1 MFETVFSP
9 QDMYF
14 CLYLLL
20 SLACG
25 YIIGAERE
33 SRGKEAGIGTQC
45 LVIAGS
51 MAFCFLS
58 NIVDPN
64 STSRIASNVVTGI
77 GFLGA
82 GLIFFNQSKDRVVNL
97 TTAATVWVSAGIGM
111 ALGFGYPVIALTL
124 TAFSIVALRIPR
136 VPIMGRAKHGLG

>member
-1 MFETVFSP
+1 MLETALTS
-9 QDMYF
+9 QDF
-14 CLYLLL
+14 TFFLDLLL
-20 SLACG
+20 SLAFG

-58 NIVDPN
+58 AIVDPL

-77 GFLGA
+77 GFIGA

-97 TTAATVWVSAGIGM
+97 TTAATVWVSAAIGM
-111 ALGFGYPVIALTL
+111 ALGFGYPLIALAL
-124 TAFSIVALRIPR
+124 TVFSIVALRIPR
-136 VPIMGRAKHGLG
+136 VPIMGKAKHGLG